1 MQDNIITAD
10 FSQSSKDTITT
21 EGLWQYD
28 RGIHMRIL
36 GISSENVIEVDFAA
50 DDDAEAAPMVAVED
64 DGGILV
70 KIPDTMLQQPYDI
83 NAYIYVTTEEYGR
96 TLKRA
101 TIPIMQR
108 QKANPSAVGG
118 DTENPL
124 QDAIDKTY
132 QYAQEAKNARDEA
145 QNITSGF
152 SETANAAEK
161 SIEQAAEQATTQVGD
176 AKTEAIQQIQQA
188 AQSHTEEIEDAI
200 QSANEAATQ
209 ASSAAQA
216 ANTAAERA
224 EQAAETIE
232 EFDAAELTEKVTNL
246 EEKVGEGFE
255 DITETE
261 IDQAWEG

>member
-70 KIPDTMLQQPYDI
+70 KIPDTMLQQPYDV

-118 DTENPL
+118 DAENPL

-161 SIEQAAEQATTQVGD
+161 SIEQAAKQATTQVGD
-176 AKTEAIQQIQQA
+176 EKTEAIQQIQQA
-188 AQSHTEEIEDAI
+188 AQSHTEEIEAAI
-200 QSANEAATQ
+200 QSANKAATQ

-216 ANTAAERA
+216 ANAAGERA

-232 EFDAAELTEKVTNL
+232 KFDAAELTEKVTNL

>member
-10 FSQSSKDTITT
+10 FSQSSKDTTTT

-70 KIPDTMLQQPYDI
+70 KIPDTMLQQPYDV

-118 DTENPL
+118 DAENPL

-161 SIEQAAEQATTQVGD
+161 SIEQAAKQATTQVGD
-176 AKTEAIQQIQQA
+176 EKTEAIQQIQQA
-188 AQSHTEEIEDAI
+188 AQSHTEEIEAAI
-200 QSANEAATQ
+200 QSANKAATQ

-216 ANTAAERA
+216 ANAAGERA

-232 EFDAAELTEKVTNL
+232 KFDAAELTEKVTNL

>member
-176 AKTEAIQQIQQA
+176 EKTEAIQQIQQA
-188 AQSHTEEIEDAI
+188 AQSHTEEIEAAI
-200 QSANEAATQ
+200 QSANKAATQ

-216 ANTAAERA
+216 ANAAGERA

-232 EFDAAELTEKVTNL
+232 KFDAAELTEKVTNL

>member
-1 MQDNIITAD
+1 
-10 FSQSSKDTITT
+10 
-21 EGLWQYD
+21 
-28 RGIHMRIL
+28 
-36 GISSENVIEVDFAA
+36 
-50 DDDAEAAPMVAVED
+50 
-64 DGGILV
+64 
-70 KIPDTMLQQPYDI
+70 
-83 NAYIYVTTEEYGR
+83 
-96 TLKRA
+96 
-101 TIPIMQR
+101 MQR

-118 DTENPL
+118 DAENPL
-124 QDAIDKTY
+124 QDAIDKTS

-161 SIEQAAEQATTQVGD
+161 SIEQAAEQAATQVGD

>member
-176 AKTEAIQQIQQA
+176 AKTEAIQQIQQT